1 MDVRIEIVDPGPAA
15 PSASEILRAAWSPPC
30 IHYSTAY
37 LQWQLT
43 FPGELGPRLAMA
55 FCDGAAIGCT
65 ALTPR
70 RFCFDGASFP
80 GYVMSFGAVHP
91 AMGGHGVATKLY
103 EKVLELIPND
113 VPTIAFTQP
122 ESASERILLRAL
134 GREFQRS
141 NLRECRAVGFAFP
154 PQSTDAVNAFIAE
167 DVSVADFIS
176 AFPSDG
182 DSRVIWNAPSQ
193 EQLQHYITD
202 PRRRSLVAIRN
213 RRGDSIA
220 TVMRVDVEMMTSD
233 GLQHVPMLES
243 LCPLGIPSADAI
255 RAAFQWA
262 QKERPGAL
270 VVASNLSHIDERLL
284 RPAGV
289 RALPSIFNAHVFT
302 RGTKLPEASSV
313 NLEVI

>member
-1 MDVRIEIVDPGPAA
+1 MDVRIESVDPGQAV
-15 PSASEILRAAWSPPC
+15 PSACEILRAAWSPPC

-43 FPGELGPRLAMA
+43 FPGELVPRLAMA

-70 RFCFDGASFP
+70 RFYCDGASFP

-91 AMGGHGVATKLY
+91 AMQGSGVATKLY
-103 EKVLELIPND
+103 EKVLELIPHD

-122 ESASERILLRAL
+122 ESSSEGILLRAL

-141 NLRECRAVGFAFP
+141 KLRECRAVGFALP
-154 PQSTDAVNAFIAE
+154 PQSTDSVNNFIAE
-167 DVSVADFIS
+167 DVSVADFIT
-176 AFPSDG
+176 AFPSGG
-182 DSRVIWNAPSQ
+182 DSVIWNAPSQ

-202 PRRRSLVAIRN
+202 PRRRSLVVIRD
-213 RRGDSIA
+213 RLGDSIA
-220 TVMRVDVEMMTSD
+220 TVMRVDVEMMTSE
-233 GLQHVPMLES
+233 GLQRVPMLES
-243 LCPLGIPSADAI
+243 LCCLGVPSADAI